1 MPTASQRV
9 EWAARGGAQV
19 FDDMRV
25 DHRRFDASV
34 SQQFPD
40 LSQIHALQHR
50 DRGEGLVP
58 GAGGDLAARGEVGDE
73 IADGCL
79 RDEGPT
85 LDGRADL
92 SQVVEEPASPVQVGL
107 PGTARTVANADRL
120 AERGQ
125 GVFGNHGTI
134 GRGNPRCYRNSLSGN
149 ASFFITRLYKRSY
162 NHPIR
167 TKNKQK
173 TFENVLAHEIFAVL
187 EKPLY
192 NHLQDA
198 YYKHNR

>member
-34 SQQFPD
+34 PQQFLGLPQAHMLEHQD
-40 LSQIHALQHR
+40 C
-50 DRGEGLVP
+50 GEGLVL
-58 GAGGDLAARGEVGDE
+58 GAGGDLAA
-73 IADGCL
+73 

-92 SQVVEEPASPVQVGL
+92 PQVVEEPASPVQVGL
-107 PGTARTVANADRL
+107 LGAVRTVADADRL
-120 AERGQ
+120 TERGQ

-134 GRGNPRCYRNSLSGN
+134 GRGNHFCCHNPLSGN

-162 NHPIR
+162 NHLIR

-173 TFENVLAHEIFAVL
+173 TFENALAYEIFAVL